1 MAPTSRPARIRS
13 RSWSACATTASS
25 TSSAPSLTPKPSTAG
40 STRIEVSLL
49 TLHRATVIPAWV
61 DYNNHLNDGYYTV
74 IFSDATTALMAYIG
88 LGPAERQATN
98 HTLFTLEMHTNYLL
112 EVKGGA
118 EVRVDTQLLAHDAKR
133 LHIFH
138 TMHRGNEAEVVATN
152 EQMLMSIDMSGPKGA
167 PWLPPVLG
175 KIDAI
180 WQSHKDLPRHKNA
193 GRSIGLPPKKD

>member
-1 MAPTSRPARIRS
+1 VA
-13 RSWSACATTASS
+13 
-25 TSSAPSLTPKPSTAG
+25 
-40 STRIEVSLL
+40 LL

-74 IFSDATTALMAYIG
+74 IFSDATTALMAHIG
-88 LGPAERQATN
+88 LGPAERQATH

-118 EVRVDTQLLAHDAKR
+118 EVRIDTQLLGYDAKR

-138 TMHRGNEAEVVATN
+138 TMHRGNEAEIVATN
-152 EQMLMSIDMSGPKGA
+152 EQMLMSIDMAGPKGA
-167 PWLPPVLG
+167 SWLPPVRG

>member
-1 MAPTSRPARIRS
+1 MS
-13 RSWSACATTASS
+13 
-25 TSSAPSLTPKPSTAG
+25 
-40 STRIEVSLL
+40 SLL
-49 TLHRATVIPAWV
+49 TLHRAVVQPGWV

-118 EVRVDTQLLAHDAKR
+118 EVRVDTQILSHDAKR

-138 TMHRGNEAEVVATN
+138 TMHRGNEAEIVATN

-175 KIDAI
+175 KIEPI
-180 WQSHKDLPRHKNA
+180 WQAHKDLPRHKNA
-193 GRSIGLPPKKD
+193 GRAIGLPPKKD

>member
-1 MAPTSRPARIRS
+1 
-13 RSWSACATTASS
+13 
-25 TSSAPSLTPKPSTAG
+25 
-40 STRIEVSLL
+40 
-49 TLHRATVIPAWV
+49 
-61 DYNNHLNDGYYTV
+61 V

-118 EVRVDTQLLAHDAKR
+118 EVRVDTQLLAYDAKR

-138 TMHRGNEAEVVATN
+138 TMHRGNEAEIVATN

-175 KIDAI
+175 KIDDI
-180 WQSHKDLPRHKNA
+180 WRSHRDLPRHKNA

>member
-1 MAPTSRPARIRS
+1 M
-13 RSWSACATTASS
+13 TA
-25 TSSAPSLTPKPSTAG
+25 
-40 STRIEVSLL
+40 LL

-74 IFSDATTALMAYIG
+74 IFSDATTALMAHIG

-112 EVKGGA
+112 EVKGGL
-118 EVRVDTQLLAHDAKR
+118 EVRVDTQLLGYDAKR

-138 TMHRGNEAEVVATN
+138 TMHRGSEAEIVATN

-167 PWLPPVLG
+167 PWLPPVLA

-180 WQSHKDLPRHKNA
+180 WQSHKDLPRHRNA

>member
-1 MAPTSRPARIRS
+1 M
-13 RSWSACATTASS
+13 
-25 TSSAPSLTPKPSTAG
+25 
-40 STRIEVSLL
+40 SLL
-49 TLHRATVIPAWV
+49 TLHRATVLPAWV

-74 IFSDATTALMAYIG
+74 VFSDATTALMAYIG

-112 EVKGGA
+112 EVKGGL
-118 EVRVDTQLLAHDAKR
+118 EVRVDTQLLAYDAKR

-138 TMHRGNEAEVVATN
+138 TMHRANEAEIVATN

-175 KIDAI
+175 KIDDI
-180 WQSHKDLPRHKNA
+180 WRSHKDLPRHKNA
-193 GRSIGLPPKKD
+193 GRSIGLPPRKD

>member
-1 MAPTSRPARIRS
+1 M
-13 RSWSACATTASS
+13 
-25 TSSAPSLTPKPSTAG
+25 
-40 STRIEVSLL
+40 SLL
-49 TLHRATVIPAWV
+49 TLHRTTVQPGWV

-74 IFSDATTALMAYIG
+74 IFSDATTALMAYVG

-112 EVKGGA
+112 EVKGGL
-118 EVRVDTQLLAHDAKR
+118 EVRVDTQVLGHDAKR

-138 TMHRGNEAEVVATN
+138 TMHRGNEAEIVATN

-175 KIDAI
+175 KIDDI
-180 WQSHKDLPRHKNA
+180 WRSHRDLPRHKNA
-193 GRSIGLPPKKD
+193 GRAIGLPQKS